1 MWTVVSSTTLAYYR
15 LQLRLNNKASGTVPF
30 MWLRFVEDVYLSRWD
45 VIGGLIT
52 LVDMSVVAL

>member
-1 MWTVVSSTTLAYYR
+1 
-15 LQLRLNNKASGTVPF
+15 